1 MIKVQDIINMSACQ
15 FSAMRIFLVER
26 GVWTMEF
33 KYKIYP
39 QRWTS
44 NKKSKKKLPKFH
56 TNIWW
61 RAYMSI
67 HGNNKDKKQS
77 YPATTRTSDHM
88 SRETSI
94 AILIS
99 KKSKCLNMQLHTF
112 FFGKKF
118 KKHFIYSIVL
128 CFLFL
133 FCYLKESVYIH
144 INRIVSL
151 EYAAIKFI

>member
-1 MIKVQDIINMSACQ
+1 MEKIKANLSMIKVEDIINMNACQ
-15 FSAMRIFLVER
+15 FSAMGNFLVER

-61 RAYMSI
+61 RVYMSI
-67 HGNNKDKKQS
+67 QGNNKDKKQS
-77 YPATTRTSDHM
+77 YPATMRTSDHV

-94 AILIS
+94 SILIS
-99 KKSKCLNMQLHTF
+99 KKSKCLNMQLHIF
-112 FFGKKF
+112 YVWEKVKESFHIFLSSMLCIPILLSERIC
-118 KKHFIYSIVL
+118 IYS
-128 CFLFL
+128 
-133 FCYLKESVYIH
+133 YK
-144 INRIVSL
+144 
-151 EYAAIKFI
+151 